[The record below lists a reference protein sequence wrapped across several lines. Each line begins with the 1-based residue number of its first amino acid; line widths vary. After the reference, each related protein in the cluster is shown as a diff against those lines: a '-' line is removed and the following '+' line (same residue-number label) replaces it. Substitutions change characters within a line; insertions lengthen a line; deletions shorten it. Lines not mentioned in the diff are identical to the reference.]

1 MKRND
6 GTNDESA
13 SAVAD
18 ALAAVLQ
25 AEAALRQAR
34 QLLEWLSGAGP
45 AVPYMDAK
53 TAERVAKLGE
63 VAHRHLEFLETHGQ
77 SMTRADS
84 LAIRREMYG
93 EKVRNTA
100 NLFGE
105 RGSGALFYRDLP
117 YGTVV
122 KDGDPIK
129 LTDEGLRIARLWRQ
143 LHAK

>member
-1 MKRND
+1 M
-6 GTNDESA
+6 
-13 SAVAD
+13 
-18 ALAAVLQ
+18 
-25 AEAALRQAR
+25 
-34 QLLEWLSGAGP
+34 GP

-105 RGSGALFYRDLP
+105 RDSGALFQRELP
-117 YGTVV
+117 YGTAV
-122 KDGDPIK
+122 KDGDPIR
-129 LTDEGLRIARLWRQ
+129 LTDVNIDGVAEEFGGETAGRSHRGARAGRCLTTLRVSAVG
-143 LHAK
+143 